1 MPNGNLKYEMQ
12 DGETGGNR
20 RIIDAAN
27 MIHVPLM
34 SFDGIVGLSPIMQAA
49 PALGLAAATE
59 KFGSRLFTN
68 YATPMRQTW
77 ELLWSV
83 AIYRGCSFGFRTNKD
98 SWKNENGVL
107 IRTLEAIEV
116 MELSLTA
123 QPAYLKRL
131 LSSEAV
137 HTVCVS
143 CWLVLW
149 MTMTTMMSAIAI
161 VTNALQV
168 IASIAMIL
176 IAMTQIAIMVKLRT
190 LYRSVEIEYSTSH
203 RTATITYLP

>member
-123 QPAYLKRL
+123 QPAYTQTSTFVRSCPHGLRKL
-131 LSSEAV
+131 LARSMDDNDDDDECDCDCDECLAGDCLDCDDPDCDDPNCD
-137 HTVCVS
+137 HGETPH
-143 CWLVLW
+143 
-149 MTMTTMMSAIAI
+149 
-161 VTNALQV
+161 AL
-168 IASIAMIL
+168 SIC
-176 IAMTQIAIMVKLRT
+176 
-190 LYRSVEIEYSTSH
+190 
-203 RTATITYLP
+203 